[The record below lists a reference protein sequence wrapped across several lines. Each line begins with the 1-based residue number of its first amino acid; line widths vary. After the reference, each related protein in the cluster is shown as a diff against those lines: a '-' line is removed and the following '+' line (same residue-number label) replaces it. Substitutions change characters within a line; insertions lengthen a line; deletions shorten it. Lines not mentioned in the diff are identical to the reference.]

1 MSKPSLPEWIDV
13 CAVDDIPAQGSRIV
27 KTAKG
32 CLALFKTSA
41 GEVYALNDK
50 CPHKQG
56 PLSQGIVHD
65 KFVTCPLHSWVF
77 SLETGEAQGADI
89 GKVETRPVR
98 IVGNRVELALKSQT
112 GSKAA

>member
-1 MSKPSLPEWIDV
+1 MSASIENWVDV
-13 CAVDDIPAQGSRIV
+13 CAVEDIPAQGSRIV
-27 KTAKG
+27 KTPNG
-32 CLALFKTSA
+32 CLALFKTAA
-41 GEVYALNDK
+41 GDVFALNDK

-77 SLETGEAQGADI
+77 SLETGEAQGADV

-98 IVGNRVELALKSQT
+98 LVNGRVELGL
-112 GSKAA
+112 AASADNEAA